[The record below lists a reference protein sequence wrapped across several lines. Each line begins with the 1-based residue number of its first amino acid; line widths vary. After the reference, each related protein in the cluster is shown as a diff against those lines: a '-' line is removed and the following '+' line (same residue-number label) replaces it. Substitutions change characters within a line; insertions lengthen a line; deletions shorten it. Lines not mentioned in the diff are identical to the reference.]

1 MHLHK
6 YNMVLLPLVA
16 GICFLLS
23 FFGSKGTENER
34 GSITAH
40 ALTANLYN

>member
-6 YNMVLLPLVA
+6 YNMVLLLMVA

-23 FFGSKGTENER
+23 FFGREGTENER
-34 GSITAH
+34 GSIIAH
-40 ALTANLYN
+40 ALAANWCN